1 VPTYVT
7 TWQVAITGL
16 CAVIYLLLSVA
27 FAFYGFRFYTI
38 FRQLGQNLSVHMA
51 KRQAV
56 VRKLLTITILF
67 MIFFFVRFL
76 LVVLSIIYNLTACY
90 WWFDPVYYLLCE
102 LLAISLM
109 FLTFKTP
116 SQRDERVMDPLGD
129 PEQAPIINQPA
140 QGWYSKGVNGRT
152 SIR

>member
-1 VPTYVT
+1 MT
-7 TWQVAITGL
+7 TWQVVIIALCSAI
-16 CAVIYLLLSVA
+16 YFLLSVT
-27 FAFYGFRFYTI
+27 FAFYGFRLYTI
-38 FRQLGQNLSVHMA
+38 FRQLSQNLSVHMA
-51 KRQAV
+51 KRQAI
-56 VRKLLTITILF
+56 VRKLLTITVLD

-76 LVVLSIIYNLTACY
+76 LVVLGIVYSLTACY
-90 WWFDPVYYLLCE
+90 WWFDPLYYLLCE

-116 SQRDERVMDPLGD
+116 SQRDERVMDPVGD

-152 SIR
+152 SFR

>member
-7 TWQVAITGL
+7 TWQVVIIALCSAI
-16 CAVIYLLLSVA
+16 YFLLSVT
-27 FAFYGFRFYTI
+27 FAFYGFRLYTI
-38 FRQLGQNLSVHMA
+38 FRQLSQNLSVHMA
-51 KRQAV
+51 KRQAI
-56 VRKLLTITILF
+56 VRKLLTITVLD

-76 LVVLSIIYNLTACY
+76 LVVLGIVYSLTACY
-90 WWFDPVYYLLCE
+90 WWFDPLYYLLCE

-116 SQRDERVMDPLGD
+116 SQRDERVMDPVGD

-152 SIR
+152 SFR

>member
-1 VPTYVT
+1 VT
-7 TWQVAITGL
+7 TWQVVIIALCSAI
-16 CAVIYLLLSVA
+16 YFLLSVT
-27 FAFYGFRFYTI
+27 FAFYGFRLYTI
-38 FRQLGQNLSVHMA
+38 FRQLSQNLSVHMA
-51 KRQAV
+51 KRQAI
-56 VRKLLTITILF
+56 VRKLLTITVLD

-76 LVVLSIIYNLTACY
+76 LVVLGIVYSLTACY
-90 WWFDPVYYLLCE
+90 WWFDPLYYLLCE

-116 SQRDERVMDPLGD
+116 SQRDERVMDPVGD

-152 SIR
+152 SFR